1 MCREAGPCVRHER
14 PVKSRSDLGL
24 TSLRLFEAAVRL
36 GSLSAA
42 SAEANI
48 AISAVSRRIADLEH
62 QFGARLLY
70 RDVRGVEPTPAGQ
83 VLAAHACNL
92 LRLAERASQDMAQF
106 SDGARGLVRVAAN
119 PSAVNQFL
127 PDLFSRFHAT
137 APEIRFEVREG
148 VSGDIVREVLDGH
161 VDIGIFAASVAHDGV
176 QTFAFRT
183 DSLCVVVPVGHRL
196 AGSSS
201 LALRELLDEPH
212 IGLEDG
218 SSLFAQVCQRAEE
231 AGRPLT
237 VAFRVR
243 SFEAVRRMAAAGLGV
258 GILPRAVAAP
268 YAAVDHIAVI
278 PLSEDWSRRRFL
290 VGVRER
296 AALSGSAETFLA
308 YLIGEGS

>member
-1 MCREAGPCVRHER
+1 MKARA
-14 PVKSRSDLGL
+14 DLGL

-42 SAEANI
+42 SAEAHI

-62 QFGARLLY
+62 QFGTRLLY
-70 RDVRGVEPTPAGQ
+70 RDIRGVEPTPAGR
-83 VLAAHACNL
+83 VLAAHAANL
-92 LRLAERASQDMAQF
+92 LRLAERVSEDMAQF
-106 SDGARGLVRVAAN
+106 SEGTRGLVRVAAN

-127 PDLFSRFHAT
+127 PDLFSRFRAT

-148 VSGDIVREVLDGH
+148 VSADIVREVQEGH
-161 VDIGIFAASVAHDGV
+161 VDIGIFAASVPHEGIQA
-176 QTFAFRT
+176 FPFRT
-183 DSLCVVVPVGHRL
+183 DSLCVVVSAGHRL
-196 AGSSS
+196 AGAGA
-201 LALRELLDEPH
+201 LALRELFGEPH

-231 AGRPLT
+231 AGHPLT

-268 YAAVDHIAVI
+268 YAEVDGIAVV
-278 PLSEDWSRRRFL
+278 PLSEAWSRRPFL

-296 AALSGSAETFLA
+296 AALAASAEAFLS
-308 YLIGEGS
+308 YLID

>member
-1 MCREAGPCVRHER
+1 MA
-14 PVKSRSDLGL
+14 VKARADLGL

-42 SAEANI
+42 SSEANI
-48 AISAVSRRIADLEH
+48 AISAVSRRIADLEQ
-62 QFGARLLY
+62 QFGTRLLH

-83 VLAAHACNL
+83 ILVTHARNL
-92 LRLAERASQDMAQF
+92 LRLAERVSEDMAQF

-127 PDLFSRFHAT
+127 PDLFSRFREA

-148 VSGDIVREVLDGH
+148 VSGDIVREVLEGH
-161 VDIGIFAASVAHDGV
+161 VDIGIFAASVPHEGV
-176 QTFAFRT
+176 QAFPFRA
-183 DSLCVVVPVGHRL
+183 DLLCVVVPAGHRL
-196 AGSSS
+196 AGAG
-201 LALRELLDEPH
+201 ALTLRDLLEEPH

-258 GILPRAVAAP
+258 GILPQAVAAP
-268 YAAVDHIAVI
+268 YAAVDGIAVI
-278 PLSEDWSRRRFL
+278 PLSEDWSRRPFL
-290 VGVRER
+290 LGVRER
-296 AALSGSAETFLA
+296 SALSASAEAFLA
-308 YLIGEGS
+308 YLIGATP

>member
-1 MCREAGPCVRHER
+1 MKARA
-14 PVKSRSDLGL
+14 DLGL

-42 SAEANI
+42 STEAHI

-62 QFGARLLY
+62 QFGTRLLH
-70 RDVRGVEPTPAGQ
+70 RDIRGVEPTPAGR
-83 VLAAHACNL
+83 VLASHAANL
-92 LRLAERASQDMAQF
+92 LRLAERVSEDMAQF

-127 PDLFSRFHAT
+127 PDLFSRFRVL
-137 APEIRFEVREG
+137 APDIRFEVREG
-148 VSGDIVREVLDGH
+148 VSADIVREVQEGH
-161 VDIGIFAASVAHDGV
+161 VDIGIFAASVAHEGL
-176 QTFAFRT
+176 QAFPFRI
-183 DSLCVVVPVGHRL
+183 DSLCVVVPAGHRL
-196 AGSSS
+196 AGART

-218 SSLFAQVCQRAEE
+218 SSLFAQVCQRAQE
-231 AGRPLT
+231 AGHPLT

-258 GILPRAVAAP
+258 GILPQAVAAP
-268 YAAVDHIAVI
+268 YAEVDGIAVV
-278 PLSEDWSRRRFL
+278 PLSEEWSRRPFL

-296 AALSGSAETFLA
+296 SALSASAEAFLS
-308 YLIGEGS
+308 YLIA

>member
-1 MCREAGPCVRHER
+1 MKARA
-14 PVKSRSDLGL
+14 DLGL

-42 SAEANI
+42 SAEAHI

-62 QFGARLLY
+62 QFGTRLLY
-70 RDVRGVEPTPAGQ
+70 RDIRGVEPTPAGQ
-83 VLAAHACNL
+83 VLAAHARNL
-92 LRLAERASQDMAQF
+92 LRLAERVGEDMAQF

-127 PDLFSRFHAT
+127 PDLFSRFREA

-148 VSGDIVREVLDGH
+148 VSAEIVREVLEGH
-161 VDIGIFAASVAHDGV
+161 VDIGIFAASVSHEGIQAYP
-176 QTFAFRT
+176 FRT
-183 DSLCVVVPVGHRL
+183 DSLCVVVPAGHRL
-196 AGSSS
+196 AACGS
-201 LALRELLDEPH
+201 LALRELFDEPH

-231 AGRPLT
+231 AGHPLT

-258 GILPRAVAAP
+258 GILPQAVASP
-268 YAAVDHIAVI
+268 YAKVDGIAVV
-278 PLSEDWSRRRFL
+278 PLSEEWSRRPFL

-296 AALSGSAETFLA
+296 SALSASAEAFLA
-308 YLIGEGS
+308 YLIG

>member
-1 MCREAGPCVRHER
+1 MKARA
-14 PVKSRSDLGL
+14 DLGL

-48 AISAVSRRIADLEH
+48 AISAVSRRIADLEQ
-62 QFGARLLY
+62 QFGTRLLH

-83 VLAAHACNL
+83 ILVIHARNL
-92 LRLAERASQDMAQF
+92 LRLAERVSEDMAQF

-127 PDLFSRFHAT
+127 PDLFSRFREA

-148 VSGDIVREVLDGH
+148 VSGDIVREVLEGH
-161 VDIGIFAASVAHDGV
+161 VDIGIFAASVPHEGV
-176 QTFAFRT
+176 QAFPFRA
-183 DSLCVVVPVGHRL
+183 DLLCVVVPAGHRL
-196 AGSSS
+196 AGAG
-201 LALRELLDEPH
+201 ALTLRDLLEEPH

-258 GILPRAVAAP
+258 GILPQAVAAP
-268 YAAVDHIAVI
+268 YAAVDGIAVI
-278 PLSEDWSRRRFL
+278 PLSEDWSRRPFL
-290 VGVRER
+290 LGVRER
-296 AALSGSAETFLA
+296 SALSASAEAFLA
-308 YLIGEGS
+308 YLIGATP

>member
-1 MCREAGPCVRHER
+1 MKARA
-14 PVKSRSDLGL
+14 DLGL

-42 SAEANI
+42 SAEAHI

-62 QFGARLLY
+62 QFGTRLLY
-70 RDVRGVEPTPAGQ
+70 RDIRGVEPTPAGR
-83 VLAAHACNL
+83 VLAAHAANL
-92 LRLAERASQDMAQF
+92 LRLAERVSEDMAQF
-106 SDGARGLVRVAAN
+106 SEGTRGLVRVAAN

-127 PDLFSRFHAT
+127 PDLFSRFRAT

-148 VSGDIVREVLDGH
+148 VSADIVREVQEGH
-161 VDIGIFAASVAHDGV
+161 VDIGIFAASVPHEGIQA
-176 QTFAFRT
+176 FPFRT
-183 DSLCVVVPVGHRL
+183 DSLCVVVSAGHRL
-196 AGSSS
+196 AGAGA
-201 LALRELLDEPH
+201 LALRELFGEPH

-231 AGRPLT
+231 AGHPLT

-268 YAAVDHIAVI
+268 YAEVDEIAVV
-278 PLSEDWSRRRFL
+278 PLSEAWSRRPFL

-296 AALSGSAETFLA
+296 AALAASAEAFLA
-308 YLIGEGS
+308 YLIG

>member
-1 MCREAGPCVRHER
+1 MA
-14 PVKSRSDLGL
+14 VKARADLGL

-48 AISAVSRRIADLEH
+48 AISAVSRRIADLEQ
-62 QFGARLLY
+62 QFGTRLLH

-83 VLAAHACNL
+83 ILVIHARNL
-92 LRLAERASQDMAQF
+92 LRLAERVSEDMAQF

-127 PDLFSRFHAT
+127 PDLFSRFREA

-148 VSGDIVREVLDGH
+148 VSGDIVREVLEGH
-161 VDIGIFAASVAHDGV
+161 VDIGIFAASVPHEGV
-176 QTFAFRT
+176 QAFPFRA
-183 DSLCVVVPVGHRL
+183 DLLCVVVPAGHRL
-196 AGSSS
+196 AGAG
-201 LALRELLDEPH
+201 ALTLRDLLEEPH

-258 GILPRAVAAP
+258 GILPQAVAAP
-268 YAAVDHIAVI
+268 YAAVDGIAVI
-278 PLSEDWSRRRFL
+278 PLSEDWSRRPFL
-290 VGVRER
+290 LGVRER
-296 AALSGSAETFLA
+296 SALSASAEAFLA
-308 YLIGEGS
+308 YLIGATP

>member
-1 MCREAGPCVRHER
+1 MKARA
-14 PVKSRSDLGL
+14 DLGL

-62 QFGARLLY
+62 QFGTRLLY
-70 RDVRGVEPTPAGQ
+70 RDIRGVEPTPAGQ
-83 VLAAHACNL
+83 VLAGHARNL
-92 LRLAERASQDMAQF
+92 LRLAERVGEDMSQF

-127 PDLFSRFHAT
+127 PDLFSRFRAQ
-137 APEIRFEVREG
+137 APEIRFDVSEG
-148 VSGDIVREVLDGH
+148 VSTDIVREVQEGH
-161 VDIGIFAASVAHDGV
+161 VDIGIFAASVAHEGV
-176 QTFAFRT
+176 QAFPFRT
-183 DSLCVVVPVGHRL
+183 DSLCVVVPAGHRL
-196 AGSSS
+196 AGCGS
-201 LALRELLDEPH
+201 LALRALFDEPH

-231 AGRPLT
+231 AGHPLS

-258 GILPRAVAAP
+258 GILPQAVASP
-268 YAAVDHIAVI
+268 YAEVDGIAVI
-278 PLSEDWSRRRFL
+278 PLSEDWSCRPLL

-296 AALSGSAETFLA
+296 SALSASAEAFLS
-308 YLIGEGS
+308 YLLA